1 MKTVL
6 NLSLAALLLAGG
18 IYVYADDEHEEEKR
32 HHRSSVPAKALS
44 QQEKATVALYQKEC
58 GSCHFAYQPEFLP
71 KRSWDKTMNTLENHF
86 GTDATLDPADEK
98 TIRNYLSANASRHD
112 RMTGMGGAIATR
124 ISETPNFVHEHR
136 EIPKKLVTQEAVKSF
151 ANCASCH
158 TKAASG
164 SYREREIRIPN
175 YGSWKD

>member
-1 MKTVL
+1 MKNVL
-6 NLSLAALLLAGG
+6 NLSVAVLLLAGG
-18 IYVYADDEHEEEKR
+18 IYLYADDERGEKER
-32 HHRSSVPAKALS
+32 DHRSSFPVKALS
-44 QQEKATVALYQKEC
+44 KQEKAAVALYKNEC

-71 KRSWDKTMNTLENHF
+71 KRSWDKTMDTLENHF
-86 GTDATLDPADEK
+86 GTDATLDPADDK
-98 TIRNYLSANASRHD
+98 IIRNYLSANASKHD
-112 RMTGMGGAIATR
+112 RMTGMGGTIATR

-175 YGSWKD
+175 YGSWED